1 METHEKAASART
13 PEDPTGPV
21 RILIADDHELVR
33 QGMRAILSCEPGWE
47 VCGEATT
54 GRQAL
59 ALAFELKPHVIVLDI
74 GLPEMS
80 GLEVTR
86 RVRSALAA
94 KVLIVTMD
102 DTDRAVQEAVN
113 AGANGY
119 MLKADAGRTLLK
131 AVRAILRDGE
141 FFSEGVRAAA
151 GLAAVGGRPGP
162 RRGISGRLS
171 SREHEVLALLAA
183 GRSNKEVGVAL
194 GISTKTVDTH
204 RARIMA
210 KLELHSMS
218 ELVRYAIRNGVIQP

>member
-1 METHEKAASART
+1 
-13 PEDPTGPV
+13 
-21 RILIADDHELVR
+21 
-33 QGMRAILSCEPGWE
+33 MRAILSCEPGWE

-59 ALAFELKPHVIVLDI
+59 ALAFELTPHVIVLDI

-86 RVRSALAA
+86 RVRSDLAV

-102 DTDRAVQEAVN
+102 GTDRAVQEAIN

-131 AVRAILRDGE
+131 AVRAILRTAN
-141 FFSEGVRAAA
+141 SLRRRAR
-151 GLAAVGGRPGP
+151 GGRPRSGGRPAWP
-162 RRGISGRLS
+162 RRGMSGRLS

-183 GRSNKEVGVAL
+183 GQSNKEVGVAL
-194 GISTKTVDTH
+194 GIATKTVDTH

-210 KLELHSMS
+210 KLSSTRCPSWCVTPSATASFKPECPVGNTRVLTASGS
-218 ELVRYAIRNGVIQP
+218 GFLKESIGNLLY

>member
-1 METHEKAASART
+1 
-13 PEDPTGPV
+13 
-21 RILIADDHELVR
+21 
-33 QGMRAILSCEPGWE
+33 
-47 VCGEATT
+47 
-54 GRQAL
+54 
-59 ALAFELKPHVIVLDI
+59 
-74 GLPEMS
+74 MS

-86 RVRSALAA
+86 RVRSDLAV

-151 GLAAVGGRPGP
+151 GAAVAGQPGP
-162 RRGISGRLS
+162 RRGMSGRLS

-194 GISTKTVDTH
+194 GIATKTVDTH

-218 ELVRYAIRNGVIQP
+218 ELVRFAIRNGVIQP